1 MVVISRFRSLWGVEP
16 GPQQAEWKKK
26 FIEWKAHGYA
36 GIEVDFAGMSPEELQ
51 LLRNIC
57 DEVGLETSVTLFS
70 SWPKY
75 IGRRPRGLTPGDH
88 AEFFRS
94 QLRLA
99 SIVKPV
105 RVNAQSGADHFSW
118 DDSVAFYKKA
128 LQVEKEEGFDG
139 RVCHET
145 HRNRSLFNPYA
156 ADYILRKVPEL
167 TITADISHWVV
178 VSERLLDVNEEDE
191 EILTRVIPHVGH
203 IHTRMGTTQ
212 ASQCPEPLNP
222 AFAAERA
229 FFEKFWLR
237 IVKHKQETD
246 PNVRSFIFIFVESGL
261 TTSRP
266 FPYHPIGTAQSHGD
280 LADSEGKRLEGLF
293 KSAVGQ

>member
-16 GPQQAEWKKK
+16 GPQQSEWKQK
-26 FIEWKAHGYA
+26 FVEWKAHGYGTVLS
-36 GIEVDFAGMSPEELQ
+36 GIEIDFAGMSPEELQ
-51 LLRNIC
+51 LLRSIC
-57 DEVGLETSVTLFS
+57 DEYSSYAASNRSSLFS

-75 IGRRPRGLTPGDH
+75 IGRRPPGLTTDDH

-99 SIVKPV
+99 SILKPV

-156 ADYILRKVPEL
+156 ADYILQKVPEL

-178 VSERLLDVNEEDE
+178 VCERLLDRNEEDQD
-191 EILTRVIPHVGH
+191 ILKRVIPHVGH

-212 ASQCPEPLNP
+212 ASQCPEPLNQ
-222 AFAAERA
+222 AFAEERA
-229 FFEKFWLR
+229 FFEKFWLD
-237 IVKHKQETD
+237 IVKHKQQTD
-246 PNVRSFIFIFVESGL
+246 SNGRLTFVPEYG
-261 TTSRP
+261 P

-280 LADSEGKRLEGLF
+280 LADSEGARLEKLF

>member
-16 GPQQAEWKKK
+16 GPQQSEWKQK

-36 GIEVDFAGMSPEELQ
+36 GIEIDFAGMSSEELQ
-51 LLRNIC
+51 LLRSIC

-75 IGRRPRGLTPGDH
+75 VGRRPPGLTPDDH

-99 SIVKPV
+99 SILKPV

-128 LQVEKEEGFDG
+128 LQVEKEEGFHG

-156 ADYILRKVPEL
+156 ADYILQKVPEL
-167 TITADISHWVV
+167 IITADISHWVV
-178 VSERLLDVNEEDE
+178 VSERLLDNNEEDQ
-191 EILTRVIPHVGH
+191 EILKRVIPRVGH

-212 ASQCPEPLNP
+212 ASQCPEPLSP
-222 AFAAERA
+222 AFAEERA
-229 FFEKFWLR
+229 FFEKFWLD
-237 IVKHKQETD
+237 IVKHKHQID
-246 PNVRSFIFIFVESGL
+246 PNCRLTFVPEYG
-261 TTSRP
+261 P
-266 FPYHPIGTAQSHGD
+266 FPYHPIGTAQSYGN
-280 LADSEGKRLEGLF
+280 LADSEGARLEKLF